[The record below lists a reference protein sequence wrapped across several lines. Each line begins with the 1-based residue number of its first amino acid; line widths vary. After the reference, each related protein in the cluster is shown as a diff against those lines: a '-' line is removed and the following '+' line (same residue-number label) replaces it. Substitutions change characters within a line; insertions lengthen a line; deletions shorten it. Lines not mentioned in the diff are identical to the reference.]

1 MRPTLR
7 HKEVQMNAPERQ
19 GPELLREI
27 LGRLLLER
35 GWGARQ
41 SRWRLESAWRE
52 AVGPELA
59 DKTVVG
65 AVRHGVLEIYVLD
78 AVTRH
83 QLTFAKEPLLAALR
97 AQPAGEAIRD
107 LKFRL
112 GG

>member
-1 MRPTLR
+1 MSPQDR
-7 HKEVQMNAPERQ
+7 N

-27 LGRLLLER
+27 LGRLLVER

-41 SRWRLESAWRE
+41 GRWRLESAWRE
-52 AVGPELA
+52 AAGPELVA
-59 DKTVVG
+59 RTVVG
-65 AVRHGVLEIYVLD
+65 SLRRGVLEILVRD

-83 QLTFAKEPLLAALR
+83 QLTFAKQRLLTALQ
-97 AQPAGEAIRD
+97 AQPGGAEVRD

>member
-1 MRPTLR
+1 
-7 HKEVQMNAPERQ
+7 MNPQERQ
-19 GPELLREI
+19 GPEMLREI
-27 LGRLLLER
+27 LGRLLVER

-41 SRWRLESAWRE
+41 SRWRLESAWRD
-52 AVGPELA
+52 AAGPELA

-65 AVRHGVLEIYVLD
+65 AVRRGVLEIFVLD

-83 QLTFAKEPLLAALR
+83 QLTFAKDQLLADLR
-97 AQPAGEAIRD
+97 AQSAGAAIRD